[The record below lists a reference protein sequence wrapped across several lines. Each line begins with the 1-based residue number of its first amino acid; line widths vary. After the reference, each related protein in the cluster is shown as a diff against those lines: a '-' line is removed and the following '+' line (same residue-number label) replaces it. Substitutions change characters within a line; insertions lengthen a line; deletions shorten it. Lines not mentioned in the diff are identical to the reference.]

1 MKLLQRKTIKQ
12 RFKLPMTS
20 AQAIDLLTAA
30 YMAEVEYRHREFVN
44 DEQTRENIRSLAEF
58 VTSEG
63 SKFGIMFCGVCG
75 NGKTTLMYALQ
86 NVINAVNNAGGF
98 DGKTEMMIAD
108 AKEIAQ
114 TANSVKEFRALKSQG
129 MLAIEDMG
137 REPAEVL
144 NFGNVLNPVVDLIE
158 YRYDNQLFTAITTNL
173 TGEQIREKYGKRIAD
188 RFNEMLHVVIFKNN
202 SYRK

>member
-1 MKLLQRKTIKQ
+1 
-12 RFKLPMTS
+12 MTE
-20 AQAIDLLTAA
+20 AQAYDLLLAA
-30 YMAEVEYRHREFVN
+30 YMAEVEYRHREFV
-44 DEQTRENIRSLAEF
+44 DDDATRENIRSVAEF

-63 SKFGIMFCGVCG
+63 CKFGIMFCGVCG

-86 NVINAVNNAGGF
+86 NVINAVNDAGGF
-98 DGKTEMMIAD
+98 DGKTGMKIAE
-108 AKEIAQ
+108 AKEVAQ
-114 TANSVKEFRALKSQG
+114 AANNAKEFRALKSQP